1 MTIERALELLPQMRD
16 SKWIDLVGHVT
27 DIYTDEAKEAFNMAI
42 SALEKQEMSNSQN
55 VNSTHGSHP
64 NALESL
70 KILESAKDEN
80 GCVPMSLVRLAFRNV
95 LEQDRWV
102 PTKERLPKEDCEC
115 RVTFKNDFGKSV
127 FNCYWNDGKKQF
139 ERWDY
144 FQDCFVP
151 IFGVTAW
158 KPIEEPY
165 TEEE

>member
-1 MTIERALELLPQMRD
+1 MENREAREVIKALRDLMHTIQDYPLLGDLTMYCEALT
-16 SKWIDLVGHVT
+16 I
-27 DIYTDEAKEAFNMAI
+27 AI
-42 SALEKQEMSNSQN
+42 SAIEKQEQSNAQN
-55 VNSTHGSHP
+55 VNSTHMSRP

-95 LEQDRWV
+95 LEQDRWIPV
-102 PTKERLPKEDCEC
+102 AEKFPEDDCEC

-127 FNCYWNDGKKQF
+127 FNCYWNEGKNQF
-139 ERWDY
+139 ESWDY
-144 FQDCFVP
+144 FLDDFVP
-151 IFGVTAW
+151 VLGVTAW